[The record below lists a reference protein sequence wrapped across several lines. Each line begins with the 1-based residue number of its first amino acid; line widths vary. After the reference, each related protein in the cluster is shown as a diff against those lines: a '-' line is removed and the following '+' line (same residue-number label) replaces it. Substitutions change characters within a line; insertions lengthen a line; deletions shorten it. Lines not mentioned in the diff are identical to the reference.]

1 MNDTFIVEYVID
13 TYAAIEYLNGN
24 KEYVTKLNGA
34 TKIYTNQFMLA
45 ELYFISLKRNGEE
58 IANQHLAAFSS
69 HCEALYEMD
78 IKEAMKLRLKLK
90 NRKLDVSYTDSI
102 GYHLA
107 LKKKIE
113 FLTGDSAFEKL
124 PNVEFIK

>member
-1 MNDTFIVEYVID
+1 MVEYVVD

-24 KEYVTKLNGA
+24 KQCIAKINGA

-58 IANQHLAAFSS
+58 IANRHLAAFSS
-69 HCEALYEMD
+69 HCESLYETD

-90 NRKLDVSYTDSI
+90 NRKLDISYTDSI

-107 LKKKIE
+107 LKKNIK
-113 FLTGDSAFEKL
+113 FLTGDSAFEQL